1 MKQSFSMEILIKN
14 MVCPRCI
21 EAVKMSLEKL
31 EIPFDA
37 IELGKVHLPK
47 ALSSEMKSILSKS
60 LESQGFELLETKNA
74 ALISQIKSLIIE
86 QIHHSDQNL
95 GENYSTFLS
104 DKLEHE
110 YTSLSR
116 LFSQVEGITIER
128 FITRQKIERVKELL
142 FYNQM
147 NLSQI
152 SFDLNYS
159 SVAHLSN
166 QFKKETGMTPSEFK
180 KNRSSMRQSLDEI

>member
-1 MKQSFSMEILIKN
+1 MEILIKN

-21 EAVKMSLEKL
+21 EAVRKSLEEL
-31 EIPFDA
+31 GIPFET
-37 IELGKVHLPK
+37 IELGKVNLTSP
-47 ALSSEMKSILSKS
+47 LSSELKPILSKS
-60 LESQGFELLETKNA
+60 LESLGFELLESKNA

-86 QIHHSDQNL
+86 QIHHKDQNL
-95 GENYSTFLS
+95 GENFSTFLS
-104 DKLEHE
+104 EKLDHE

-116 LFSQVEGITIER
+116 LFSQVEGMTIER

-142 FYNQM
+142 FYDQM

-152 SFDLNYS
+152 SFALNYS
-159 SVAHLSN
+159 SVAHLSS

-180 KNRSSMRQSLDEI
+180 KNRSGMRQSLDMI